1 MHIHMYIYIY
11 TYLTCTVLG
20 GLQDTLCVYVCMH
33 IHMVIYICISNMKIS
48 QPLARHVA
56 VMHLEAA
63 GGRQEKQSKTGFIY
77 M

>member
-1 MHIHMYIYIY
+1 
-11 TYLTCTVLG
+11 
-20 GLQDTLCVYVCMH
+20 
-33 IHMVIYICISNMKIS
+33 MKIS